1 MTAHEIEE
9 YLAPMRHEFA
19 DPRSLI
25 LPALKFAQGES
36 GWLPAEDMA
45 AVAEAT
51 GFSQAY
57 VESVATCCSFQ
68 VCWSQISSFLP
79 CPIRQTCFSRPAY

>member
-25 LPALKFAQGES
+25 LPALKFAQGDS
-36 GWLPAEDMA
+36 GWLPVEDMA
-45 AVAEAT
+45 DLAAW
-51 GFSQAY
+51 GSK
-57 VESVATCCSFQ
+57 
-68 VCWSQISSFLP
+68 CWRIMDE
-79 CPIRQTCFSRPAY
+79 RGR